1 MTTTEEHRAIWFVST
16 YGKVIASAD
25 ETDGRLSVLEVS
37 GGRGTMPPLH
47 VHRTDDEVFHVIEGE
62 LTAYVG
68 DAVVHLGSGDT
79 GFAPR
84 DVPHTYRVESDG
96 ARWLTVGAP
105 GGLDRYFLAIG
116 RPAGGDGPPPEP
128 IAPDVDAAAELERAT
143 GFRIELLGPPGA
155 LPRDLT

>member
-1 MTTTEEHRAIWFVST
+1 
-16 YGKVIASAD
+16 VIASAD
-25 ETDGRLSVLEVS
+25 QTDGRLSVLEVS

-68 DAVVHLGSGDT
+68 DAVVHLGSGDRLRT
-79 GFAPR
+79 ARRAPHLPGR
-84 DVPHTYRVESDG
+84 ERRRPLAHGGR
-96 ARWLTVGAP
+96 ARRPRPLLP
-105 GGLDRYFLAIG
+105 GDRAAG
-116 RPAGGDGPPPEP
+116 RRRRPPPEP
-128 IAPDVDAAAELERAT
+128 IAPDVDAAAELERET